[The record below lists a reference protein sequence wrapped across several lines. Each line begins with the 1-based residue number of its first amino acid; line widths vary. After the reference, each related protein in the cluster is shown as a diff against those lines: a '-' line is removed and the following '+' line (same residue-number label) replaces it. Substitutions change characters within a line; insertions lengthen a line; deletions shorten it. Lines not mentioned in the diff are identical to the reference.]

1 MLWIPAT
8 RRLWKRRGYD
18 LSWFDPSVCLLT
30 LVPYLQTVIALDL
43 YLAYL
48 RATFN
53 TCYYCAVITDHVEE
67 LQRKCVKH
75 LRKPMSKM
83 LLQEVQA
90 AEASKADKEPK
101 VEEGVEVAKERD
113 ASTAKEREN
122 RDWKRNGMFLVCLID
137 ATILTFA

>member
-1 MLWIPAT
+1 
-8 RRLWKRRGYD
+8 
-18 LSWFDPSVCLLT
+18 
-30 LVPYLQTVIALDL
+30 
-43 YLAYL
+43 
-48 RATFN
+48 
-53 TCYYCAVITDHVEE
+53 
-67 LQRKCVKH
+67 
-75 LRKPMSKM
+75 M

>member
-1 MLWIPAT
+1 MITLCS
-8 RRLWKRRGYD
+8 RS
-18 LSWFDPSVCLLT
+18 LSSLTDFVPLPS
-30 LVPYLQTVIALDL
+30 QTVIALDL

-48 RATFN
+48 RAAFN

-101 VEEGVEVAKERD
+101 VEEGVEVAKDRD
-113 ASTAKEREN
+113 ASAAKEKEN
-122 RDWKRNGMFLVCLID
+122 RDWKRNGTYNSGLRNSWD
-137 ATILTFA
+137 HSNLT